1 MLGKR
6 ASANAIIKAVMSNAN
21 GIGTSKKQA
30 RANSDLKGQNG
41 HKISSKAHSISSMQ
55 NLRTVTTQF
64 INYVNDNYTG
74 RVLENINSDSVRSFI
89 DYKIEMGLNDSS
101 INTYISA
108 MGKIADNLGEL
119 GHYNISRDEIV
130 NYREDLNLE
139 REYKDRSYNQAEQII
154 SDMYENSPYGL
165 AAELQLE
172 LGLRVDD
179 ALNSDKWSLNDDKT
193 LTIMGSKGGINYETK
208 ELSPSLLD
216 RVSEAIENGYKGNY
230 EEYRSTLKE
239 NTGEQWNGTHGLR
252 YNFAQDRVTELQE
265 QGLTYNEALA
275 QTSLELGHSREEI
288 TLHYLKKWL
297 NFF

>member
-139 REYKDRSYNQAEQII
+139 REYKDRSYNQAE
-154 SDMYENSPYGL
+154 
-165 AAELQLE
+165 
-172 LGLRVDD
+172 
-179 ALNSDKWSLNDDKT
+179 
-193 LTIMGSKGGINYETK
+193 
-208 ELSPSLLD
+208 
-216 RVSEAIENGYKGNY
+216 
-230 EEYRSTLKE
+230 
-239 NTGEQWNGTHGLR
+239 
-252 YNFAQDRVTELQE
+252 
-265 QGLTYNEALA
+265 
-275 QTSLELGHSREEI
+275 
-288 TLHYLKKWL
+288 
-297 NFF
+297 